1 MIYFRKIQNIF
12 QKICRL
18 YTIHLHI
25 NIIFLSD
32 GSVPFNI
39 FFFFNMLFY
48 YPITEF
54 SNFIYLYVERFS

>member
-1 MIYFRKIQNIF
+1 MIYFRKIQFID
-12 QKICRL
+12 
-18 YTIHLHI
+18 YTRSIHLHI

-54 SNFIYLYVERFS
+54 SNFLYLYVERFS